1 MNLKPTRN
9 LTEKD
14 LQSGMKL
21 VIGDGLASEAMTT
34 LTGGT
39 FLVAMAV
46 LLGAS
51 NFQIGMLAALP
62 TFTNIFQLISI
73 WLVRRFNNR
82 RAVSVLCSI
91 FARIPLILAGMM
103 ILFLPEAG
111 IETVIFI
118 LFFFYFF
125 GSIAGPSWNAWMK
138 DLIPENIL
146 GTYFSKRSSYMQ
158 TLNVILALAL
168 AFTIDYV
175 KKHYPQFELST
186 YAYMFILA
194 GIIGIIGA
202 LVLSK
207 VREPMSYLTRENIFQ
222 LMKKPLTN
230 KNFLRLLMFNS
241 AWVFA
246 LNIATPFFTVFMMKT
261 MGLSISYII
270 GFTIISQLCSIL
282 TIRLWGRF
290 ADRYSNKTII
300 AISAPLYILCLVGW
314 CFAGIY
320 SHPYMNLVLLFL
332 IHVMTG
338 ISTAGINL
346 SLTNISLKLSP
357 GTEAIVYLSA
367 KNIVTAVFSSLA
379 PLVGGYL
386 ADYFDNRSLSVMA
399 QWSGPK
405 VSKAVTLVLLHEY
418 NFLFLIGAVLALLAI
433 ELLVAVKETGEVE
446 KDEVVRIMRMNV
458 KNNLKDYYIIGDLIS
473 WHEQIR
479 SLLKR
484 RSSSTN

>member
-1 MNLKPTRN
+1 MNWKPTRN

-51 NFQIGMLAALP
+51 NFQIGVLAALP

-103 ILFLPEAG
+103 ILFIPEAG

-222 LMKKPLTN
+222 LMKKPLKN

-357 GTEAIVYLSA
+357 GTEAIVYLST

-446 KDEVVRIMRMNV
+446 KEEVVRIMRMNV